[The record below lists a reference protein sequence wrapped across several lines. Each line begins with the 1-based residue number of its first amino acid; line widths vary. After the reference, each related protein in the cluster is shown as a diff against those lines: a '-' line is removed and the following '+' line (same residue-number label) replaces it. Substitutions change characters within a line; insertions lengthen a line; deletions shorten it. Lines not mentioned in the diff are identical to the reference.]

1 MLAIWHCCCLAQC
14 VSDVEYK
21 SESKI
26 CLIIRQTLSKVAA
39 KIAIMKKQPNQ
50 VKQNGNSI
58 KCAKRILWIVALTF
72 LPMAM
77 LNAEGFRNP
86 PPGTFDL
93 GRAGGRIAQV
103 DDSSAVQQNPANL
116 VDLTN
121 VEAQLTPTIV
131 YISSSFTSPSGQSAS
146 TKSPWKLLPN
156 FFASMPLKNDRFA
169 VGLGITVPY
178 GLANEW
184 NQNSSAFAQPTGA
197 FTYTAPYFSQLIT
210 INFNPTISMKLGDKL
225 QVGAGLD
232 VMWSQLEFKQLLSPF
247 VPNLEAQAE
256 GTGVGAGG
264 NLGVT
269 WNVTDRQRL
278 AVTYRSPITINY
290 SGTTAFNN
298 SGGVPSTSFGSQI
311 KFPTIVSVGYG
322 IQVND
327 AIRLESDMEW
337 IQFSRFQNLPV
348 NIGAN
353 ALAVPSQNVPENWRD
368 TFTAG
373 FGGDWKFS
381 DNWVLRGGYQFYQ
394 SPVPDSTFSPTIP
407 DADQNVVT
415 VGIGWKGKHS
425 SLEAAYGLDFY
436 NARNIT
442 TDQNPAFDGRYT
454 FNVHLISLAY
464 RYSF

>member
-1 MLAIWHCCCLAQC
+1 M
-14 VSDVEYK
+14 
-21 SESKI
+21 
-26 CLIIRQTLSKVAA
+26 A
-39 KIAIMKKQPNQ
+39 KIVIMKNQ
-50 VKQNGNSI
+50 LNRVNQNGNV
-58 KCAKRILWIVALTF
+58 KNRANRVLWIAALT
-72 LPMAM
+72 LLSA
-77 LNAEGFRNP
+77 ATSQGEGFRNP

-121 VEAQLTPTIV
+121 IEAQLTPTII

-146 TKSPWKLLPN
+146 TTDPWKLLPN
-156 FFASMPLKNDRFA
+156 FFASMPLKNDKFA
-169 VGLGITVPY
+169 IGLGITVPY
-178 GLANEW
+178 GLANQW
-184 NQNSSAFAQPTGA
+184 NQNSSAFAQPTGTL
-197 FTYTAPYFSQLIT
+197 TYFAPYFSQLIT
-210 INFNPTISMKLGDKL
+210 INVNPTISMKLGDKL

-232 VMWSQLEFKQLLSPF
+232 VMWSDLEFKQLLSPF
-247 VPNLEAQAE
+247 VPNLYAQAQ
-256 GTGVGAGG
+256 GTGVGVGG
-264 NLGVT
+264 NVGVT
-269 WNVTDRQRL
+269 WNITDHQRF

-311 KFPTIVSVGYG
+311 TFPTIVSVGYG

-327 AIRLESDMEW
+327 AVRLESDVEW
-337 IQFSRFQNLPV
+337 IQFSRFKNLPV
-348 NIGAN
+348 NVGAN
-353 ALAVPSQNVPENWRD
+353 LLAVPSQNIAENWRD

-407 DADQNVVT
+407 DADQNVIT
-415 VGIGWKGKHS
+415 VGIGWKGRRS

-436 NARNIT
+436 NTRNIT

-454 FNVHLISLAY
+454 FNVHLFSLAY

>member
-1 MLAIWHCCCLAQC
+1 MT
-14 VSDVEYK
+14 K
-21 SESKI
+21 F
-26 CLIIRQTLSKVAA
+26 
-39 KIAIMKKQPNQ
+39 AIMKKQLNKALRQ
-50 VKQNGNSI
+50 NENVKNRAN
-58 KCAKRILWIVALTF
+58 RILWIVAFTLLSAATS
-72 LPMAM
+72 P
-77 LNAEGFRNP
+77 AEGFRNP

-121 VEAQLTPTIV
+121 IEAQLTPTII
-131 YISSSFTSPSGQSAS
+131 YISSSFSSPTGQSAS
-146 TKSPWKLLPN
+146 TKDPWKLLPN

-169 VGLGITVPY
+169 IGLGVTVPY
-178 GLANEW
+178 GLGNEW
-184 NQNSSAFAQPTGA
+184 NQNSSAFAQPTGVL
-197 FTYTAPYFSQLIT
+197 TYTAPYFSQLIT
-210 INFNPTISMKLGDKL
+210 VNFNPTISMKLGNKI
-225 QVGAGLD
+225 QIGAGLD
-232 VMWSQLEFKQLLSPF
+232 VMWSDLEFKQLLSPLA
-247 VPNLEAQAE
+247 PNLYAQAE
-256 GTGVGAGG
+256 GTGVGFGG

-269 WNVTDRQRL
+269 WNITDHQRF

-327 AIRLESDMEW
+327 AVRLESDVEW
-337 IQFSRFQNLPV
+337 IQFSRFSNLPINV
-348 NIGAN
+348 GAN
-353 ALAVPSQNVPENWRD
+353 GLGVPSQNIVENWRD

-381 DNWVLRGGYQFYQ
+381 DHWVLRGGYQFYQ

-407 DADQNVVT
+407 DADQNVFT
-415 VGIGWKGKHS
+415 VGIGWKGKHN

-436 NARNIT
+436 NTRNIT
-442 TDQNPAFDGRYT
+442 TDQNPAFDGKYT
-454 FNVHLISLAY
+454 FNVHLFSLAY

>member
-1 MLAIWHCCCLAQC
+1 
-14 VSDVEYK
+14 
-21 SESKI
+21 
-26 CLIIRQTLSKVAA
+26 
-39 KIAIMKKQPNQ
+39 MKKQPNRTE
-50 VKQNGNSI
+50 QNRTRKNRAAQI
-58 KCAKRILWIVALTF
+58 AWMTTLTF
-72 LPMAM
+72 LSAIS

-121 VEAQLTPTIV
+121 IEAQLTPTIV

-146 TKSPWKLLPN
+146 TKDPWKLLPN

-169 VGLGITVPY
+169 IGLGVTMPY
-178 GLANEW
+178 GLGNEW

-210 INFNPTISMKLGDKL
+210 INFNPTISMKLGDKI
-225 QVGAGLD
+225 QIGAGLD
-232 VMWSQLEFKQLLSPF
+232 VMWSDLEFKQLLSPF
-247 VPNLEAQAE
+247 VPNLYAQAE
-256 GTGVGAGG
+256 GTGVGYGG
-264 NLGVT
+264 NLGLT
-269 WNVTDRQRL
+269 WNVTDSQRF
-278 AVTYRSPITINY
+278 AVTYRSPITVNY
-290 SGTTAFNN
+290 SGTTEFNN
-298 SGGVPSTSFGSQI
+298 FPGGMPSTSFGSQI

-322 IQVND
+322 IQIND
-327 AIRLESDMEW
+327 AVRLESDVEW
-337 IQFSRFQNLPV
+337 IQFSRFSNLPV

-353 ALAVPSQNVPENWRD
+353 GVGVPSQNIAENWRD

-381 DNWVLRGGYQFYQ
+381 DHWILRGGYQFYQ

-407 DADQNVVT
+407 DADQNVIT
-415 VGIGWKGKHS
+415 VGIGWKGKHN

-436 NARNIT
+436 NTRNIT
-442 TDQNPAFDGRYT
+442 TDQNPAFDGKYT
-454 FNVHLISLAY
+454 FNVHLFSLAY